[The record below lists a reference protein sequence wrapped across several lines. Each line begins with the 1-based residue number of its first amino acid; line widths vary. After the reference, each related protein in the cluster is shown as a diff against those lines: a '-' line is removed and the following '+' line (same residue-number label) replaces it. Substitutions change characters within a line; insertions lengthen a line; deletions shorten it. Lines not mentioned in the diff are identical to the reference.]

1 MSKNNSKKGFER
13 KLKKDG
19 LTNKKYVDLLEVD
32 KPIAGQTFGCFSF
45 ISPETILKQR
55 EMYYFDEFLKQ
66 WEMNKSMEK
75 FHQFLNFL
83 SFKYKLQFEE
93 VIKSQYQSLIFNDG
107 FTFGECTNTDQGI
120 NQIVLVNFEES
131 VRTLSYDL
139 TLIAER
145 LGVVAAT
152 EIAMA
157 DEVAT

>member
-1 MSKNNSKKGFER
+1 MMEKVKSLVGAVITTLLISACTSPVVEETLGSCSKGRKVIIEKHISKQI
-13 KLKKDG
+13 DA
-19 LTNKKYVDLLEVD
+19 
-32 KPIAGQTFGCFSF
+32 IAGGDWQLAYSF
-45 ISPETILKQR
+45 AAA
-55 EMYYFDEFLKQ
+55 
-66 WEMNKSMEK
+66 
-75 FHQFLNFL
+75 
-83 SFKYKLQFEE
+83 SFQEVVSIDQFEE
-93 VIKSQYQSLIFNDG
+93 VINSQYQSLIFNDG

-120 NQIVLVNFEES
+120 NQVVLVNFEAS